1 MSTQLLYRA
10 ENANLRIDLLKVG
23 DNYTIRLTNSQ
34 GQDGEQTLDNYTRA
48 LAAYQTLCA
57 AAELSPMM
65 MTKPERN
72 ALVLLNEMRI
82 MLTHYPQR
90 TQDVI
95 HKFANDPD
103 VQEHRAELR
112 ALATQ
117 TTMNDSLIRSMCTQ
131 LDREMREREKVIEQ
145 QTYVENDLYG
155 AF

>member
-1 MSTQLLYRA
+1 MSTLLYRA
-10 ENANLRIDLLKVG
+10 ENSTLRIDLLKIG
-23 DNYTIRLTNSQ
+23 EQFTIRLTNSE
-34 GQDGEQTLDNYTRA
+34 GDDGEQSLDSYARA
-48 LAAYQTLCA
+48 LSVYQTLCA
-57 AAELSPMM
+57 SAELNAVM

-72 ALVLLNEMRI
+72 ATVLLNEMRI

-117 TTMNDSLIRSMCTQ
+117 TTMNDNLIRSMCTQ

-145 QTYVENDLYG
+145 QNYVENDLYG